1 MSDNANSNDSIQIDF
16 EIRTMSGSANNS
28 NDSDVESEMDFEFD
42 VGERPGTPE
51 ELIKAAAAANENL
64 LPSKSKVRYQKVY
77 DEYKAWK
84 EKKFASSNSERVVTA
99 FFSEM
104 IQRKK
109 PSSLWAQYSMLK
121 STLKIYDRVD
131 IEKYATL
138 TAMLKQ
144 NSHGY
149 EPKQAKTFTDSEAQQ
164 FLDNAPDDMWLDVK
178 VTSLF

>member
-1 MSDNANSNDSIQIDF
+1 M
-16 EIRTMSGSANNS
+16 M
-28 NDSDVESEMDFEFD
+28 
-42 VGERPGTPE
+42 
-51 ELIKAAAAANENL
+51 
-64 LPSKSKVRYQKVY
+64 
-77 DEYKAWK
+77 
-84 EKKFASSNSERVVTA
+84 
-99 FFSEM
+99 
-104 IQRKK
+104 QRKK

-178 VTSLF
+178 VTSLFLNFYFFSYSVVHKRLLWFSEYADAVGPMSYRRSKWNISNAMMTCTTWRYLKQTLKLGRKTPSLSPVHWWTSFDGMKNCARAIRSQTDFS